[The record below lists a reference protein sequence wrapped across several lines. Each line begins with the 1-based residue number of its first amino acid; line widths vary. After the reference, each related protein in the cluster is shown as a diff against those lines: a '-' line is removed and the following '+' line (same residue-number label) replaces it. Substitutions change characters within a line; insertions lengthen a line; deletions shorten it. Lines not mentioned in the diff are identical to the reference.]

1 MLRVQGRGSQHS
13 LQLATLV
20 INGCDCTAIPAPPLP
35 TFCPLPSGCDAPES
49 AGPPPLPRL
58 YPPLASPDWLI
69 TPAKL
74 ARRSLRRAHTRRGW
88 QGGSLCP
95 RGRPAPAPEA
105 LALSRL
111 GCGRRL
117 WEQRRCVRGLRRSR
131 LRHPSPRSRVSVPGA
146 EKGKALALGT
156 LTTLWLL
163 PTLLSFPSKPR
174 ASLPSLGA
182 SRYRGEAVATA
193 ASVCGEQP
201 CSSALLRC
209 RTPQGPRELDG
220 HPSSRPSP
228 QPVGAA
234 SVREASGLR
243 QRLRVSGRKFELAFP
258 GKQSVGESS
267 EEDSKQVV
275 EELNDTQRQL
285 SQEQN
290 ARISQDAILTN
301 YLCKQKELEIAFKKM
316 N

>member
-1 MLRVQGRGSQHS
+1 M
-13 LQLATLV
+13 
-20 INGCDCTAIPAPPLP
+20 
-35 TFCPLPSGCDAPES
+35 
-49 AGPPPLPRL
+49 
-58 YPPLASPDWLI
+58 
-69 TPAKL
+69 
-74 ARRSLRRAHTRRGW
+74 RRAHTRRGW

-258 GKQSVGESS
+258 GKQSGECAAPAPPPLPALVLAVGRASRSTSCAALKLVLLSAPSPCPFAPPTPASS
-267 EEDSKQVV
+267 RDRDPS
-275 EELNDTQRQL
+275 
-285 SQEQN
+285 
-290 ARISQDAILTN
+290 
-301 YLCKQKELEIAFKKM
+301 
-316 N
+316 